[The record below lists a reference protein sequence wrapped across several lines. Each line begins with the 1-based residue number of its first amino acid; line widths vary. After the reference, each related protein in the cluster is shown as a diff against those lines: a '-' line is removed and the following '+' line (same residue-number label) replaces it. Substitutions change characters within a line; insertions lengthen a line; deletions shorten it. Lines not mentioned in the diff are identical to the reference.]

1 MFCGIAVVKSFAK
14 FPTVES
20 FVKEPDLFL
29 NFEKLSEKFFQRTTS
44 AYSTCEYY
52 ILSSTCEKAFYT
64 KYDQKKLKYY
74 NISNGNGG
82 SLLYWLIDIGL
93 IK

>member
-1 MFCGIAVVKSFAK
+1 MFCGGEIAVVKSFAK

-64 KYDQKKLKYY
+64 KYDQK
-74 NISNGNGG
+74 N
-82 SLLYWLIDIGL
+82 
-93 IK
+93 